1 MSLTSDR
8 IKSLRLQK
16 NMSQSYLAD
25 KLGIGRSNMGHIENG
40 RVEPTKE
47 SIVQL
52 SDIFGVTTDY
62 LLGRTDTP
70 QFTAKNERDVQKT
83 LNELKEGLKNENSLA
98 YLKNDGEDIDEEDA
112 AILAEALDFVVRQS
126 KLIAKKKFTRKD
138 YQKNDDNDLTK

>member
-16 NMSQSYLAD
+16 NMSQSELAN

-70 QFTAKNERDVQKT
+70 QFTAKNERDVQKM
-83 LNELKEGLKNENSLA
+83 LNELKEGLSNENSLA
-98 YLKNDGEDIDEEDA
+98 YLKNDGEEIDEEDA
-112 AILAEALDFVVRQS
+112 AIIAEALDFVVRQS
-126 KLIAKKKFTRKD
+126 KLIAKQKYTRKD
-138 YQKNDDNDLTK
+138 YRKENHDDLTK

>member
-8 IKSLRLQK
+8 VKSLRLQK
-16 NMSQSYLAD
+16 NMSQSDLAD

>member
-16 NMSQSYLAD
+16 NMSQSDLAD

-70 QFTAKNERDVQKT
+70 QFTVKNERDVQKT